1 MHCKLFHSLTFCS
14 YPKVAISKHFTV
26 NQAEALIEAQSLIEP
41 LNRHFWVGVVSG
53 CPSSVIHFND
63 NHYFA

>member
-1 MHCKLFHSLTFCS
+1 
-14 YPKVAISKHFTV
+14 VAISKHFTV

-41 LNRHFWVGVVSG
+41 LNRHFWVGVVS
-53 CPSSVIHFND
+53 PSSVIHFND